1 MNIKKMNAAA
11 GLILIILLII
21 HIGYEV
27 WSYLAFYYNPTVR
40 RLIAWSFA
48 GVTSLHIIMSAVSVA
63 GKHDGSTLSMYPR
76 MNKGTILQRT
86 SALGILVLLPV
97 HVKTGEWISQHAVGN
112 TGFVVLVILE
122 ILFWVMIGIHVTMS
136 LSRALITLG
145 LLENMRTK
153 KMIDI
158 ITGIVC
164 AAGITVS
171 AYIII
176 MTQLILLKM

>member
-1 MNIKKMNAAA
+1 
-11 GLILIILLII
+11 
-21 HIGYEV
+21 
-27 WSYLAFYYNPTVR
+27 
-40 RLIAWSFA
+40 
-48 GVTSLHIIMSAVSVA
+48 
-63 GKHDGSTLSMYPR
+63 
-76 MNKGTILQRT
+76 
-86 SALGILVLLPV
+86 
-97 HVKTGEWISQHAVGN
+97 
-112 TGFVVLVILE
+112 
-122 ILFWVMIGIHVTMS
+122 MS

>member
-1 MNIKKMNAAA
+1 
-11 GLILIILLII
+11 
-21 HIGYEV
+21 
-27 WSYLAFYYNPTVR
+27 
-40 RLIAWSFA
+40 
-48 GVTSLHIIMSAVSVA
+48 
-63 GKHDGSTLSMYPR
+63 
-76 MNKGTILQRT
+76 
-86 SALGILVLLPV
+86 
-97 HVKTGEWISQHAVGN
+97 
-112 TGFVVLVILE
+112 
-122 ILFWVMIGIHVTMS
+122 MIGIHVTMS